1 MFKGGY
7 HIIVA
12 IFCLFIVIIL
22 GNKITYK
29 IGMNFEADYQV
40 YNQDNSDYDNLWIL
54 INIDSKELK
63 VIDLD
68 TKDVL
73 KKYTVATGKENT
85 PTPLGNFR
93 IIEKAVWGGGFGSR
107 WMRLNVPWG
116 NYGIHGTNKPTS
128 IGLDS
133 SHGCIRMNNKDIDE
147 LYDIVNY
154 NTRVTIN
161 KGAYGIFGDGFRILK
176 PGDRGSDV
184 LEVQKRLKL
193 KGYYKG
199 RNDGI
204 YGETMKTAVINFK
217 KDNNL
222 DSTHFINYETYR
234 KLNIILME

>member
-12 IFCLFIVIIL
+12 IFCLLIVIIL

-29 IGMNFEADYQV
+29 VGMEIIENYQV
-40 YNQDNSDYDNLWIL
+40 YNHNNTDYDNLWIL

-93 IIEKAVWGGGFGSR
+93 IVEKAVWSGGFGSR

-116 NYGIHGTNKPTS
+116 IYGIHGTNKPKS

-133 SHGCIRMNNKDIDE
+133 SHGCIRMNNRDIEE

-161 KGAYGIFGDGFRILK
+161 KGQYGIFGDGFRILK
-176 PGDRGSDV
+176 PGDRGRDV

-199 RNDGI
+199 TNDGI
-204 YGETMKTAVINFK
+204 YGETMKIAVLNFK

-222 DSTHFINYETYR
+222 ESTHFINYEMYR

>member
-1 MFKGGY
+1 LFKGGY

-12 IFCLFIVIIL
+12 IFCLLIVIIL

-29 IGMNFEADYQV
+29 VRKDFVENYQV
-40 YNQDNSDYDNLWIL
+40 YDEESLDYDNLWIL

-93 IIEKAVWGGGFGSR
+93 IIEKAIWGGGFGSR

-116 NYGIHGTNKPTS
+116 NYGIHGTNKPKS

-133 SHGCIRMNNKDIDE
+133 SHGCIRMNNRDIEE

-161 KGAYGIFGDGFRILK
+161 KGLYGIFGDGFRILR

-199 RNDGI
+199 INDGI
-204 YGETMKTAVINFK
+204 YDESMKTAVINFK

-222 DSTHFINYETYR
+222 DSTHFVNYEMYR